1 MSDDYTLISAIGTPL
16 TDNGE
21 RLHVEGLEAQVED
34 QWRGGMTGLLVAGT
48 MGMLQLLSDETWED
62 LVDHCIRLSRGRGEV
77 LVGVGDAGLT
87 RTLARVERTNARKV
101 DGVVALSPY
110 FLKFGQA
117 ELVDYYT
124 AIADASRH
132 PLYLYDLPVLTGTKL
147 SLETVATLARHRN
160 IAGIKCSCEFNW
172 TRQLLDLNLPDF
184 RVIVAQAELIDVL
197 FRAGVTA
204 HLDGIFAAAPHW
216 VSDIARSAVRG
227 DWESAAVAQKK
238 LIALLQL
245 VREGPVMPTF
255 SAIMNARGIPGNFAP
270 RPHRPLDAR
279 RREAVLQSPIVREL
293 LTGTPAGANGSP
305 GGRPVSAVAR

>member
-1 MSDDYTLISAIGTPL
+1 MTHEYTLITAIGTPL
-16 TDNGE
+16 TDDGE

-34 QWRGGMTGLLVAGT
+34 QWKGGMTGLLVAGT
-48 MGMLQLLSDETWED
+48 MGNLQLLADETWED
-62 LVDHCIRLSRGRGEV
+62 LVDHCIRLGRGRGEV

-87 RTLARVERTNARKV
+87 RTLARIRRTNDKTV

-110 FLKFGQA
+110 FIKFAQA

-147 SLETVATLARHRN
+147 SLDTVATLARHPN

-172 TRQLLDLNLPDF
+172 TRQLIDLDLPGF

-216 VSDIARSAVRG
+216 VGDIARNAVRG
-227 DWESAAVAQKK
+227 DWDAAAEAQRK

-255 SAIMNARGIPGNFAP
+255 SAIMNARGIPGNYAP
-270 RPHRPLDAR
+270 RPHRPLDPR
-279 RREAVLQSPIVREL
+279 RAEAVLQSPIVQEL
-293 LTGTPAGANGSP
+293 LNGRTGEQKPGKPVAG
-305 GGRPVSAVAR
+305 AVAR